1 MAPPPVTIL
10 VLADRQAPSVPPRD
24 YLARLRAGPY
34 RILDDSA
41 QGEPGVSASGVAC
54 DLVLLEAAGD
64 PEDLARL
71 DGALAAWP
79 DVPVIAVA
87 LGGDEAFARQAVER
101 GARDCVRYGE
111 EASPEPQRQDDVL
124 VRSIEQALERQ
135 RLRASE
141 ACFRDMIDK
150 SSEALLV
157 IDRAGVVRFVN
168 PAGLVLFDC
177 PREELVGK
185 EFALPCGVGE
195 STEVEVAGRSA
206 PVVAE
211 LRVAETRWEGAP
223 ARLATLRDVTSHK
236 RLLNDLQEARQRD
249 RHLAYHDPLTGL
261 PNRQLLLDRLGQ
273 AAAHARY
280 LERVAVFFVDLDGF
294 KQIND
299 TLGHAAG
306 DEVLRQAADRLQ
318 GCVRGT
324 DTVARLG
331 GDEFVLLLP
340 GVEPSFDAAGMA
352 RSIRQALTRP
362 FEVAGRRQV
371 LSASIGISMA
381 PNDGVEPDTVL
392 RKADQAMYRAKQM
405 GKNTF
410 QFYDPAFDGTG
421 DRPGGQDRLWQA
433 LEKGELCLHY
443 QPQFDLRSGA
453 LTGVEALVR
462 WQHPQ
467 RGLLRPSEFMPLA
480 ETSELI
486 GAIDRWVLQT
496 ACAQNRTWQKDGY
509 APVRMAVN
517 LSSRLLQ
524 SGCLTQTV
532 EEALRQAQLDS
543 CWLAL
548 EIAERQALEYHA
560 TMPGLLAELQQLG
573 VRLVIDDFGA
583 GLGSLTALRR
593 LPIDGVKI
601 DRSVVHSL
609 PHDGASAAIT
619 TAIVGLGHH
628 LCLQVLAKGVE
639 SAGQLDFL
647 RGVHCDG
654 VQGFHTGRP
663 QSHGPLTGLL
673 QSAAR
678 PRPVVLRVS

>member
-10 VLADRQAPSVPPRD
+10 VLADRQAASASARG
-24 YLARLRAGPY
+24 YLARLRAGSHC
-34 RILDDSA
+34 ILE
-41 QGEPGVSASGVAC
+41 EPSHGTVP
-54 DLVLLEAAGD
+54 DLLLLEVVGG
-64 PEDLARL
+64 EEGLARL
-71 DGALAAWP
+71 DRALATWP
-79 DVPVIAVA
+79 GVPVVVVA
-87 LGGDEAFARQAVER
+87 LDADAAFLQQAVER
-101 GARDCVRYGE
+101 GAQDCVLVGNDGT
-111 EASPEPQRQDDVL
+111 SPEHQRRDDWL
-124 VRSIEQALERQ
+124 VRSIDHALERQ

-141 ACFRDMIDK
+141 ASFRDMIDK
-150 SSEALLV
+150 SSEAILV
-157 IDRAGVVRFVN
+157 IDRGGIVRFVN
-168 PAGLVLFDC
+168 PAGLTLFAC

-185 EFALPCGVGE
+185 AFRLPCAVGQ
-195 STEVEVAGRSA
+195 STEVEIACRSA
-206 PVVAE
+206 PPVVAE
-211 LRVAETRWEGAP
+211 MRVAETRWEGAP
-223 ARLATLRDVTSHK
+223 AWLATLRDVTSQK
-236 RLLNDLQEARQRD
+236 RLLDDLQQARRRD
-249 RHLAYHDPLTGL
+249 QHLAYHDTLTGL

-280 LERVAVFFVDLDGF
+280 LERVVVFFVDLDGF

-306 DEVLRQAADRLQ
+306 DEVLRQAAGRLQ
-318 GCVRGT
+318 GCVRGS

-352 RSIRQALTRP
+352 RSIRQVLTRP

-371 LSASIGISMA
+371 VSASIGISLA
-381 PNDGVEPDTVL
+381 PNDGVDPDTVL
-392 RKADQAMYRAKQM
+392 RKADLAMYRAKQM

-410 QFYDPAFDGTG
+410 LFYDAAFDG
-421 DRPGGQDRLWQA
+421 DRPGGQDRLRQA
-433 LEKGELCLHY
+433 LERGELRVHY
-443 QPQFDLRSGA
+443 QPQFDLRNGA

-467 RGLLRPSEFMPLA
+467 RGLLRPGEFMPLA

-496 ACAQNRTWQKDGY
+496 ACAQNRAWQAESY
-509 APVRMAVN
+509 TPVRVAVN

-524 SGCLTQTV
+524 SGCLVQTV
-532 EEALRQAQLDS
+532 EEALRQSGLDPY
-543 CWLAL
+543 WLSL
-548 EIAERQALEYHA
+548 EVAERQALEYHT
-560 TMPGLLAELQQLG
+560 TMPGVLADLQQLG

-583 GLGSLTALRR
+583 GLGSLTALKR

-601 DRSVVHSL
+601 DRTVVQSL
-609 PHDGASAAIT
+609 PADGASAAIT
-619 TAIVGLGHH
+619 SAIVELGHH
-628 LCLQVLAKGVE
+628 LCLQVLAEGVE
-639 SAGQLDFL
+639 SAGQLEFL
-647 RGVHCDG
+647 REVRCDG

-678 PRPVVLRVS
+678 PRPVILRVS